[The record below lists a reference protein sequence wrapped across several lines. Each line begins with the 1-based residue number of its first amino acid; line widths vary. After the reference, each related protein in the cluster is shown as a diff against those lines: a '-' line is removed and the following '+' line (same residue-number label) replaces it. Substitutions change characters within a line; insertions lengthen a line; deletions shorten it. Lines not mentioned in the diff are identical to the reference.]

1 MSPSARLSLQQRTLA
16 TSTKTFCGIQVGK
29 RLEGE
34 EAFEDLDKIERLEV
48 FQEYLRDLER
58 LEREEKERAKEE
70 IKREERRARDV
81 FKDLL
86 RLHRCASPWMAYIGG
101 KCVIPMQTPALLEM
115 IDQDGVA

>member
-1 MSPSARLSLQQRTLA
+1 MIM
-16 TSTKTFCGIQVGK
+16 FCGIQVGK

-86 RLHRCASPWMAYIGG
+86 RLHRCGSLWMDSLE
-101 KCVIPMQTPALLEM
+101 KCVIPAQPPPSHKM
-115 IDQDGVA
+115 IGSGSLA